1 VFPFSELHPNAGSQ
15 LRAKILL
22 LPPSLRNFYL
32 DAIVAYH
39 RDNGANLIAENG
51 GVQVEELIEE
61 EDVEHD
67 VISKST
73 EAAMDHRVAA
83 DLAESISDHAPTT
96 KGASALTPKSVS
108 RVLGVAS
115 ALDTRP
121 LPGAESAT
129 ASESG
134 SKVPGVAST
143 LDTRPLPGAESA
155 SASWGRISIPG
166 TESSTTPQVGGNSDW
181 VRRL

>member
-51 GVQVEELIEE
+51 GVQVEELTEE
-61 EDVEHD
+61 EDVEHE

-73 EAAMDHRVAA
+73 EAAMDHKVAA

-96 KGASALTPKSVS
+96 RGASASTPKSVS

-121 LPGAESAT
+121 LPGAESVT

-134 SKVPGVAST
+134 SRVPGVAST

-155 SASWGRISIPG
+155 SAFESDSRVPGRPPH
-166 TESSTTPQVGGNSDW
+166 STRGSLLE
-181 VRRL
+181 RYMH